1 MLTQGQALEA
11 LRALAHVVHQ
21 HDVRSYIDIP
31 VGDGCFSHA
40 ALARLRQARPTISY
54 VGLEIVKSLV
64 DDNLVSVD
72 NNTRLVHADVAT
84 LPQLPG
90 PTADLIFSRQM
101 MQHVRRRSS
110 SACPRSPP
118 PHQIHVLRCAD
129 VQPRRPPRAQPHLQV
144 RRAPRTAD
152 HL

>member
-1 MLTQGQALEA
+1 MLAN
-11 LRALAHVVHQ
+11 VVHE

-40 ALARLRQARPTISY
+40 ALARLRQTRPTISY
-54 VGLEIVKSLV
+54 LGLEIVKSLV
-64 DDNLVSVD
+64 EHNLVSVD

-101 MQHVRRRSS
+101 MQHVRKLQ
-110 SACPRSPP
+110 CLSPP
-118 PHQIHVLRCAD
+118 LTPASSIHTLCAHRCAIATYSTCSASS
-129 VQPRRPPRAQPHLQV
+129 PSPARATHC
-144 RRAPRTAD
+144 
-152 HL
+152 